1 MFEKNDIEARDFL
14 WVVNW
19 HREKQETRLLLPPIQ
34 RSAVWRNK
42 QIIDY
47 WDSLLRGYPAGTML
61 VHAAGEVGRDE
72 DGRTCKARRQDYQ
85 LFDGQQRLT
94 AILLGFGHGQLKS
107 THRLWVDLGQ
117 TPHPQSG
124 LLFALRMSSTG
135 QPFGYSVSQPNEKL
149 GLEER
154 CKQWKAWMETHKDST
169 SRKDAFEKV
178 TGRDVVGASC
188 AVPLAAVLAALL
200 QGGRDG
206 AYSFLQEEARKS
218 GVPAKEASIDSFVG
232 ALDRAIHSKLVIQ
245 RVNQKIVGNA
255 EEYIRFFGR
264 LGQGGTR
271 LSDDELTYS
280 VIKYHYPHIH
290 DRIQEILHGD
300 SGRIASEVNL
310 VLAALRVAKV
320 LVPHEGAKLW
330 EKTVRP
336 LPAYVA
342 QLQNENLRKT
352 RERFLAIIPP
362 EPQTAGAHSPLE
374 AALIRLRTGLLQ
386 PIPEDASY
394 GFSPMLLARLPTDLL
409 DVLLL
414 LALDRGGDKPWETRE
429 GLALQAF
436 GLYWLCFVENSAKAA
451 TRAYELRAERGAIS
465 IDDLGSLIRHY
476 EEGDLAW
483 LLPTDTDLEALRAEA
498 RDGTHELRSW
508 SDRFSAA
515 DNGNE
520 RKPGQALRLLS
531 THAER
536 TRCAL
541 MWLQGKEIREEYP
554 QYDPTSLH
562 DEDLP
567 VDLDHLIPQ
576 SRFNFDWR
584 DRYKNL
590 EEQADVA
597 WKSGFRERRSTVGN
611 SLGNLRWLDAPKNRS
626 RNNGPIGE
634 AAFAD
639 WDTLITTKKWT
650 WKDIAAFQRL
660 IDLRTLEKYQ
670 TIADFIRTGFTGA
683 REATRA

>member
-1 MFEKNDIEARDFL
+1 MFEENNIETRAFSWILD
-14 WVVNW
+14 W
-19 HREKQETRLLLPPIQ
+19 HIGKFETRLLLPPIQ

-72 DGRTCKARRQDYQ
+72 DGKTCKTADRDYQ

-94 AILLGFGHGQLKS
+94 AILLGFGRGQLKS

-149 GLEER
+149 GLKER
-154 CKQWKAWMETHKDST
+154 GAQWKAWMKTHKDST
-169 SRKDAFEKV
+169 SRKDAFEEV
-178 TGRDVVGASC
+178 TGRDVVSASC
-188 AVPLAAVLAALL
+188 AVPLAAVLAAFL

-206 AYSFLQEEARKS
+206 AYTLLQEDAQKS
-218 GVPAKEASIDSFVG
+218 GVLGKEASIDSFVG
-232 ALDRAIHSKLVIQ
+232 ALDQAMRSELVIQ

-255 EEYIRFFGR
+255 EEYIRFFER

-280 VIKYHYPHIH
+280 IIKYHYPHIH
-290 DRIQEILHGD
+290 DRIQEILRGD
-300 SGRIASEVNL
+300 GGRLASEVNL

-330 EKTVRP
+330 EQTVRP

-342 QLQNENLRKT
+342 QLQNESRRKT
-352 RERFLAIIPP
+352 RERFFAIIPL
-362 EPQTAGAHSPLE
+362 EPKTAGSHSPLE
-374 AALIRLRTGLLQ
+374 AALIQLRTVLLQ
-386 PIPEDASY
+386 PIPEDASH

-414 LALDRGGDKPWETRE
+414 LALDRRGNKPWATQESA
-429 GLALQAF
+429 ALQAF
-436 GLYWLCFVENSAKAA
+436 GLYWLCFVENPAKAA

-465 IDDLGSLIRHY
+465 VDDLASLIRHY

-483 LLPTDTDLEALRAEA
+483 PLPIDKDIETLKSEA
-498 RDGTHELRSW
+498 RDGTYELRTW

-515 DNGNE
+515 DNDNG
-520 RKPGQALRLLS
+520 RKPGQALRILS
-531 THAER
+531 TNDER
-536 TRCAL
+536 IRCAL
-541 MWLQGKEIREEYP
+541 MWLQGKEIRKGFP
-554 QYDPTSLH
+554 HYDPTSLH

-567 VDLDHLIPQ
+567 LDLDHLIPK

-584 DRYKNL
+584 ERYDYL
-590 EEQADVA
+590 YEQADVA

-611 SLGNLRWLDAPKNRS
+611 SLGNLRWFDASKNRS
-626 RNNGPIGE
+626 RNNGPISE

-639 WDTLITTKKWT
+639 WDDLITAKKWT
-650 WKDIAAFQRL
+650 QADIATFQRL
-660 IDLRTLEKYQ
+660 IDLRTLDIYQ
-670 TIADFIRTGFTGA
+670 TIADFIVTGFATA
-683 REATRA
+683 REATRV